1 MTAGLEV
8 MQPQT
13 KDHLE
18 PEEPEEP
25 LKDPALEPGPAG
37 TLTLCFLPPNGRKVT
52 SCCFYATLFVVL
64 CYRAELPGG
73 LGGLRLGGQKE
84 GRRE

>member
-1 MTAGLEV
+1 MTTGLEV

-13 KDHLE
+13 KGHLE

-52 SCCFYATLFVVL
+52 SCCF
-64 CYRAELPGG
+64 
-73 LGGLRLGGQKE
+73 
-84 GRRE
+84 